1 MSEKVN
7 EIFVV
12 RIGKSGITDGIVEEI
27 KRHLR
32 QKKIVKVKFL
42 SAFMKGKDKRLV
54 AQEIACKCEA
64 SVFQRVGF
72 TVVLKKY

>member
-1 MSEKVN
+1 MSE

-12 RIGKSGITDGIVEEI
+12 RIGKSGITDGIINEI

-42 SAFMKGKDKRLV
+42 PAFMKNNDKKLV
-54 AQEIACKCEA
+54 AQEIAGKCEA
-64 SVFQRVGF
+64 IVSKRVGF
-72 TVVLKKY
+72 TVVLEKN